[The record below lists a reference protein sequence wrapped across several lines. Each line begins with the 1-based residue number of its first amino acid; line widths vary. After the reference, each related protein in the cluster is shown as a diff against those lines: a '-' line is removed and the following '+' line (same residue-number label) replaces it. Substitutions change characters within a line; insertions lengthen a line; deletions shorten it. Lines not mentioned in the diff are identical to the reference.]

1 VSLLDLLR
9 AGNVAEFNTRRP
21 SRSTLDF
28 FAADLSNLSLV
39 GVDLSGANLE
49 KADFT
54 GTDLTDANL
63 ARANL
68 AGADFTEATL
78 DNCQANKARMREAF
92 FGDARAVGADFSGA
106 DLGEAD
112 LTGINARNA
121 IFTGAR
127 LKEAVLQNAHLIE
140 ANFTDARIGDG
151 DLRGADLG
159 MAKLCGADLHGAN
172 LGGARL
178 AGANLRGARMARAT
192 LRHAD
197 LTDACLANADLTGAD
212 LSGSA
217 LQGTD
222 FTGAD
227 LFDAQIDPD
236 ALRAARGPSTEDD
249 TEDERVEIH
258 VEDPSV
264 AVNDSH
270 VAVIWENAD
279 GEDVLTLR
287 VAIVA
292 HGATWDGRAL
302 PIGISGDGVIAR
314 ALVACENDFMA
325 MFFLDKGGVCELHTV
340 RITPNG
346 ERAMLPPRRLDYQP
360 AVTPI
365 VATEGGRIFIY
376 GIGRQGAL
384 SVNEWTS
391 GGLLDTLRAPA
402 GTWRG
407 FCSRHEPILLGKG
420 GTMAVVRPDGIGPIK
435 SVPKGFPGRLQSA
448 ASEDGHGDSISLLWT
463 QKDEQGLHLVAS
475 AKESR
480 LYDETDIGTVDL
492 IRAQA
497 GSAAVRAVWMCEE
510 DENIPMFA
518 RLPDGAPRRVLSAD
532 AIEDLEDLHFVHS
545 LRGTH
550 VALISMNGE
559 CVVVDISPDT
569 PRILA
574 RIGA

>member
-1 VSLLDLLR
+1 MSLLDLLR

-28 FAADLSNLSLV
+28 FAADLSQLSLV

-49 KADFT
+49 KADFS

-78 DNCQANKARMREAF
+78 DNVQAVKARMREAF

-106 DLGEAD
+106 DLAEAD

-121 IFTGAR
+121 NFTGAR

-159 MAKLCGADLHGAN
+159 MAKLCGTDLHGAN

-197 LTDACLANADLTGAD
+197 LTDASLANADLTGAD

-217 LQGTD
+217 LKGTD

-227 LFDAQIDPD
+227 LFDAQVD
-236 ALRAARGPSTEDD
+236 AEAMRAARGATSESDA
-249 TEDERVEIH
+249 EEHEIEIH

-264 AVNDSH
+264 AVNETH
-270 VAVIWENAD
+270 VAIIWENAD

-287 VAIVA
+287 VAVVA
-292 HGATWDGRAL
+292 HGTSWDARAL
-302 PIGISGDGVIAR
+302 PVGIAGDNVIAR
-314 ALVACENDFMA
+314 SLVAYQNDFMA
-325 MFFLDKGGVCELHTV
+325 LFFVDKGGFCELQTV
-340 RITPNG
+340 RIATNG
-346 ERAMLPPRRLDYQP
+346 DRALLPPRRLDYQP

-376 GIGRQGAL
+376 GLGRQGAL
-384 SVNEWTS
+384 SVHEWTS
-391 GGLLDTLRAPA
+391 GGLVDTLRAPA

-420 GTMAVVRPDGIGPIK
+420 GTMALVRPDGIGPILN
-435 SVPKGFPGRLQSA
+435 VPKGFPGRLQSA
-448 ASEDGHGDSISLLWT
+448 ASDDGQGDTISLLWT
-463 QKDEQGLHLVAS
+463 QKDEQGVHLLTA
-475 AKESR
+475 AKEER
-480 LYDETDIGTVDL
+480 LYEELDIGTVDL
-492 IRAQA
+492 LRTSS
-497 GSAAVRAVWMCEE
+497 GVTAAWMCEE
-510 DENIPMFA
+510 DENVPMYAALPGGAA
-518 RLPDGAPRRVLSAD
+518 RRILSAD
-532 AIEDLEDLHFVHS
+532 AIEDLEDLRLVHS
-545 LRGTH
+545 GRGACA
-550 VALISMNGE
+550 ALINMNGE
-559 CVVVDISPDT
+559 CVVVDLSGEAA
-569 PRILA
+569 RILA
-574 RIGA
+574 RVGGD